1 MAKPRQTAAPGRSA
15 QPKQPSTLNSAQWYE
30 QHEVLSHHLLHMMV
44 QALSK
49 PAGRPTDAALQPIAE
64 AHAALRLH
72 AKQIVGNATPVVL
85 GADGRQQIPFE
96 KLTEARAKV
105 AVLEEELR
113 VLRAASTAAHAPA
126 PADGQAYA
134 AGGQAMR
141 ADMLNVLSRRLAD
154 FSAASRR
161 FPAMAV
167 RLGQA
172 AGVLKVAK
180 KEIEEIRP

>member
-15 QPKQPSTLNSAQWYE
+15 QPKQPPTLNGAQWYE
-30 QHEVLSHHLLHMMV
+30 QHEVLSHHLLHMMA

-72 AKQIVGNATPVVL
+72 AKQIVGSATPVVL

-113 VLRAASTAAHAPA
+113 AASTAANAPA

-154 FSAASRR
+154 FGAASRR

>member
-1 MAKPRQTAAPGRSA
+1 MPKPRQTAAPGRSA
-15 QPKQPSTLNSAQWYE
+15 QPKQPRTLNTAQWYE
-30 QHEVLSHHLLHMMV
+30 QHEALTHHLLHMMA

-49 PAGRPTDAALQPIAE
+49 PTGPPTDAALQPIAE

-72 AKQIVGNATPVVL
+72 AKQIVGSATPVVL

-113 VLRAASTAAHAPA
+113 GLRAAAHAPA
-126 PADGQAYA
+126 QEDGQAYA

-141 ADMLNVLSRRLAD
+141 ADIVNMLSRRLAD
-154 FSAASRR
+154 FGAASRR
-161 FPAMAV
+161 FPAMAT
-167 RLGQA
+167 RLAQA
-172 AGVLKVAK
+172 VGVLKVAK
-180 KEIEEIRP
+180 KHVEEIQP

>member
-1 MAKPRQTAAPGRSA
+1 
-15 QPKQPSTLNSAQWYE
+15 
-30 QHEVLSHHLLHMMV
+30 
-44 QALSK
+44 
-49 PAGRPTDAALQPIAE
+49 
-64 AHAALRLH
+64 
-72 AKQIVGNATPVVL
+72 
-85 GADGRQQIPFE
+85 
-96 KLTEARAKV
+96 
-105 AVLEEELR
+105 
-113 VLRAASTAAHAPA
+113 
-126 PADGQAYA
+126 
-134 AGGQAMR
+134 MR